1 MARRTG
7 PAQARGPGEQGR
19 TDWGK
24 ETDGHGE
31 QGAEGTGATDDTLD
45 GAASHLSGSRVAGR
59 GGGVLGAWG
68 RRLERRAINR
78 GRPKDRDQ
86 RPGES
91 HGTTK
96 RLAVRTTKEPL
107 RDMRGTYRG
116 PGHGEPL
123 HGRDHGA
130 LSTPETHAW
139 PQECCP
145 GVSGQEGSCPVT
157 PQQWEVALALGPTRG
172 GPAEWHLAAE
182 L

>member
-1 MARRTG
+1 MDTG
-7 PAQARGPGEQGR
+7 SREPQGLGPQTTRWMGLPLISP
-19 TDWGK
+19 
-24 ETDGHGE
+24 
-31 QGAEGTGATDDTLD
+31 GAELQAE
-45 GAASHLSGSRVAGR
+45 AEVCC
-59 GGGVLGAWG
+59 GVWG
-68 RRLERRAINR
+68 RRAINR

-91 HGTTK
+91 HRTTE
-96 RLAVRTTKEPL
+96 RLAGQTTKEPL
-107 RDMRGTYRG
+107 RDTRGTYRG

-139 PQECCP
+139 PQKCCP
-145 GVSGQEGSCPVT
+145 GMSGREGSCPVS